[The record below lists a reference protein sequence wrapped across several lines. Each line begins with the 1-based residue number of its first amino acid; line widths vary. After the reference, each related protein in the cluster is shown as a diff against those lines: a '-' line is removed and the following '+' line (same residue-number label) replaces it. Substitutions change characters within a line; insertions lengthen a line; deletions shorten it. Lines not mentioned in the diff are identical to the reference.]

1 MAVGWLWLTPPEDP
15 ERWATSAADELT
27 HPPETAEERVLQPF
41 PVRRASNKKLSHYR
55 DADGVF
61 HFVEE
66 PSTPEPPAIQ
76 ARNTLE
82 LETRVSR

>member
-1 MAVGWLWLTPPEDP
+1 V
-15 ERWATSAADELT
+15 ADELER
-27 HPPETAEERVLQPF
+27 PPETAEERVLQPF
-41 PVRRASNKKLSHYR
+41 PVRRTSNRKIGHYR

-66 PSTPEPPAIQ
+66 PSAPEPAALQ
-76 ARNTLE
+76 ATNTLE